1 MDAPTVS
8 FAPKTLLAHCLKT
21 QRSTRLRHENCL
33 KLYLFWVYPCETDG
47 WTLAHSGDFNP
58 NRLHAIRNG
67 DLDDLRLAFSLDDA
81 QVTAAFQP
89 RLCHLVQVRDALTA
103 QFLPQVTVAH
113 MRGAQ
118 RLFV

>member
-1 MDAPTVS
+1 MGFVRPTWDLNVS
-8 FAPKTLLAHCLKT
+8 VG
-21 QRSTRLRHENCL
+21 
-33 KLYLFWVYPCETDG
+33 VYPCETDG

-89 RLCHLVQVRDALTA
+89 RLSHLVQVRDALTA

-118 RLFV
+118 RLFVDPPVL